1 MNNYYA
7 YAYVVDGNLETV
19 KYLGVYTISI
29 QGYTGTT
36 YSGRDE
42 NVWKQK
48 LIDGLENY
56 SLFGGTI
63 ITTDA
68 FNKEPYLAWYPV
80 IDVIKLDT
88 DITDSTYRIK
98 LLFPDN
104 GDYLIGNTINTSSA
118 GYTFDAYDRIGNRIG
133 TSLNIPGAVNSLTNP
148 SYTDNFPQY
157 RFVPASAI
165 TNDGF
170 ITNPSISDYYVYAS
184 ILTSYKY
191 IYSRQNNDTYVFLNR
206 HIPNVP
212 IGPTGGNDPYAD
224 GGTSEPGGGGGSFDD
239 STDVITTP
247 EYDPVDLLNRS
258 YGNRGFVHVYLP
270 TQAELTTLHAFMW
283 DNSLVTDMQKMF
295 GNVADAV
302 ISLNLIPLDFTDATP
317 NRGNILMG
325 LIDSQIETTIAKQQ
339 FVTLDCGT
347 IEIGEF
353 FASYLDYSPYSK
365 LQIYLPYIGV
375 KDLDIDEFMN
385 AYISVKYV
393 IDIVSGDCVAFISKS
408 GAIDNAVVKDN
419 PILGVL
425 YQFAGNC
432 ALNVPISGS
441 NYAQMHAADIGAL
454 ISGAG
459 VLGNFLTGGMSA
471 PSAVTGILSTAANV
485 VTSKPSVSRGGAVSS
500 TVGYMSIQKPYLIL
514 TRPRMCLPEDQ
525 NTFTGYPAY
534 VTMTPGDTSGYTE
547 FEIIHLENI
556 PATDAEKN
564 ELETLL
570 KTGVIL

>member
-1 MNNYYA
+1 MYFIA
-7 YAYVVDGNLETV
+7 YDG
-19 KYLGVYTISI
+19 GA
-29 QGYTGTT
+29 
-36 YSGRDE
+36 
-42 NVWKQK
+42 WKQ
-48 LIDGLENY
+48 GNV
-56 SLFGGTI
+56 
-63 ITTDA
+63 
-68 FNKEPYLAWYPV
+68 V
-80 IDVIKLDT
+80 I
-88 DITDSTYRIK
+88 
-98 LLFPDN
+98 
-104 GDYLIGNTINTSSA
+104 
-118 GYTFDAYDRIGNRIG
+118 
-133 TSLNIPGAVNSLTNP
+133 LNIPVDADESSNAIYSSFNGAVNANPTLDISYTLVYRSLTVAKLTYLKDWGFTSVESFMLYVDPNAI
-148 SYTDNFPQY
+148 SYLYLSPTKYIEFNRGSMYFKDTNNVTY
-157 RFVPASAI
+157 YSTAAPADSLY
-165 TNDGF
+165 TF
-170 ITNPSISDYYVYAS
+170 PSIKSGYYDPTFTDTNVYWS
-184 ILTSYKY
+184 YQNISSSTSV
-191 IYSRQNNDTYVFLNR
+191 RVRTF
-206 HIPNVP
+206 P
-212 IGPTGGNDPYAD
+212 IAESLSANYEAFWQDITPWSAGDPYAD

-239 STDVITTP
+239 STDVITIP

-258 YGNRGFVHVYLP
+258 YGNRGFVRVYLP
-270 TQAELTTLHAFMW
+270 TQAELTALHAFMW
-283 DNSLVTDMQKMF
+283 NNSLIVEMQKMF
-295 GNVADAV
+295 NNVADAV
-302 ISLNLIPLDFTDATP
+302 ISLNLLPLDFTDETP

-325 LIDSQIETTIAKQQ
+325 LVDSQIETTIAKQQ

-347 IEIGEF
+347 IEINEF

-393 IDIVSGDCVAFISKS
+393 IDIVSGACVAFISKT

-432 ALNVPISGS
+432 ALNVPISGA
-441 NYAQMHAADIGAL
+441 NYAQVHAADIGAL
-454 ISGAG
+454 IGGAG
-459 VLGNFLTGGMSA
+459 VLGTFLTGGMSA
-471 PSAVTGILSTAANV
+471 PAAVTGILSTAANV
-485 VTSKPSVSRGGAVSS
+485 VTSKPAISRGGSIPS

-564 ELETLL
+564 ELETLM

>member
-1 MNNYYA
+1 MASLIFIENLKYNITLFNGNKTILNVPLFAYTDVFSGSNSCPVSYLEGETFDVDFAAFQKSTVLGDRTSIDDTLNRDSCIFDNIDFKIKLTSMTTNELSFYIYYQNILILNCYTTNRASSYFRNGFMFFATDTNNKLKLCYLLLSAQPLYGTYTNITDA
-7 YAYVVDGNLETV
+7 V
-19 KYLGVYTISI
+19 LGVSFAHAVFTFSRNDSSTIF
-29 QGYTGTT
+29 Y
-36 YSGRDE
+36 
-42 NVWKQK
+42 N
-48 LIDGLENY
+48 
-56 SLFGGTI
+56 
-63 ITTDA
+63 
-68 FNKEPYLAWYPV
+68 
-80 IDVIKLDT
+80 
-88 DITDSTYRIK
+88 DSTYDDEIQELFNLHIK
-98 LLFPDN
+98 DN
-104 GDYLIGNTINTSSA
+104 A
-118 GYTFDAYDRIGNRIG
+118 
-133 TSLNIPGAVNSLTNP
+133 
-148 SYTDNFPQY
+148 
-157 RFVPASAI
+157 
-165 TNDGF
+165 
-170 ITNPSISDYYVYAS
+170 
-184 ILTSYKY
+184 
-191 IYSRQNNDTYVFLNR
+191 
-206 HIPNVP
+206 
-212 IGPTGGNDPYAD
+212 DPYSQ

-239 STDVITTP
+239 STDVITIP

-270 TQAELTTLHAFMW
+270 TQAELTSLHAFMW
-283 DNSLVTDMQKMF
+283 NNSLITEMQKMF
-295 GNVADAV
+295 NNVADAV
-302 ISLNLIPLDFTDATP
+302 ISLNLLPLDFTDATP

-325 LIDSQIETTIAKQQ
+325 LVDSQIETTIAKQQ

-347 IEIGEF
+347 IEINEF

-393 IDIVSGDCVAFISKS
+393 IDIVSGACVAFISKT
-408 GAIDNAVVKDN
+408 GAIDNDVVQNN

-432 ALNVPISGS
+432 ALNVPISGA
-441 NYAQMHAADIGAL
+441 NYAQVHAADIGAL
-454 ISGAG
+454 IGGAG
-459 VLGNFLTGGMSA
+459 VLGTFLTGGMSA
-471 PSAVTGILSTAANV
+471 PAAVTGILSTAANV
-485 VTSKPSVSRGGAVSS
+485 VTSKPAISRGGSIPS

-564 ELETLL
+564 ELETLM